1 MIDYLF
7 VLAAYLMGSVS
18 SAIVVSRALG
28 LQDPRKVGSGNPGAT
43 NVLRYNG
50 KKAAII
56 TLVGDILKGVIPV
69 LAARAYGVEPMILAW
84 VMLAAFLGHVFPVF
98 HGFRGGKGVA
108 TAFGALTALNGWV
121 GLALIVIWLLTVLA
135 FRYSSLAGLVAALA
149 APLLV
154 GWLQSGRFFIV
165 IALVMTVLLVWRHRS
180 NVRNLL
186 AGTED
191 KIGH

>member
-18 SAIVVSRALG
+18 SAIVISRVLS

-43 NVLRYNG
+43 NVLRYSG
-50 KKAAII
+50 KKAALI
-56 TLVGDILKGVIPV
+56 TLAGDILKGALPV
-69 LAARAYGVEPMILAW
+69 LAARVYGVEPMILAG
-84 VMLAAFLGHVFPVF
+84 VMLAAFLGHLFPVF

-108 TAFGALTALNGWV
+108 TAFGALTALNGWIGV
-121 GLALIVIWLLTVLA
+121 ALSAIWLLTALI
-135 FRYSSLAGLVAALA
+135 FRYSSLAGLVGALA

-154 GWLQSGRFFIV
+154 GCLQGGTFFI
-165 IALVMTVLLVWRHRS
+165 ASAWVMTVLLVWRHRG